1 MKKIILLLIILF
13 TCNIGFAQKSSDK
26 KEIEKQ
32 LNYYFEGTRIDN
44 PDVLKKAFHT
54 GATLKYINADGDYK
68 MIPIQQFYSF
78 FTNTKTRTFKSKIY
92 YIDVYGTAA
101 NVKLS
106 TRYKTYQYIDYM
118 NMLKTKDGWKIVSK
132 ISHKESF

>member
-1 MKKIILLLIILF
+1 MKKNILLLTILF
-13 TCNIGFAQKSSDK
+13 TCYSGFAQKSTDK